1 MTGHHRFQRLLP
13 VLVCLGSGLLPLAR
27 IDAQMVERRG
37 GIEPIEAANIGFLP
51 HGLRVIQENGASQL
65 IVWDLVRSI
74 EGLTDPSEL
83 EAWENYRQLADDLW
97 RARARVQRGDARLAE
112 PLLEPYFDQA
122 IELEKDAELRLIIA
136 EALLRVR
143 LARGA
148 VEEAVPMAL
157 ETIRLRRAGVVTDR
171 FEGLDPVVDESL
183 WLVPALPP
191 LSTDANR
198 VRALSRILEPWLDP
212 ERLGDDPHVRG
223 LAAAHLSLAGEAT
236 DPLGEDSTPGLE
248 FIRAAL
254 EASSSD
260 PAVRDAARVRL
271 AAAADAEN
279 APAWLGAWRRWFTAC
294 SLLREQDV
302 ELDVALI
309 ELLHVPALHV
319 ARNPAL
325 AARAVALAADVLE
338 RAGRST
344 EADSLRRELL
354 ISQVAV
360 RPALGPDTIPSDVP
374 DESET
379 P

>member
-1 MTGHHRFQRLLP
+1 M
-13 VLVCLGSGLLPLAR
+13 
-27 IDAQMVERRG
+27 
-37 GIEPIEAANIGFLP
+37 
-51 HGLRVIQENGASQL
+51 IQENGASQL

-74 EGLTDPSEL
+74 DGLTDPSER
-83 EAWENYRQLADDLW
+83 EAWETYRQLADDLW

-112 PLLEPYFDQA
+112 PLLEPYFEQA
-122 IELEKDAELRLIIA
+122 LELENDAELRLIIA

-171 FEGLDPVVDESL
+171 FERLDPVLDEAL

-198 VRALSRILEPWLDP
+198 VRALSRSLEPWLDP
-212 ERLGDDPHVRG
+212 DRLGDDPHVRG
-223 LAAAHLSLAGEAT
+223 LAAAHLSLAGGTT
-236 DPLGEDSTPGLE
+236 DPLVEDSTPGLQ
-248 FIRAAL
+248 FIQAAL
-254 EASSSD
+254 EASSPD
-260 PAVRDAARVRL
+260 PAARDAARARL

-338 RAGRST
+338 RAGRTT